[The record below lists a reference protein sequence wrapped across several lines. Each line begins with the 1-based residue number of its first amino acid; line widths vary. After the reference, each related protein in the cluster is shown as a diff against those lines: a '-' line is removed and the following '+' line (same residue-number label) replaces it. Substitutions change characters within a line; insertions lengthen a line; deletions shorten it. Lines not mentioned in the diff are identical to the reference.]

1 MSLIFDNPGTKIDG
15 CYHRD
20 IVLMQEMLPSI
31 HSTAGD
37 AYVFWQDNA
46 PAHRACQTVE
56 LFRVKLQNALFQ
68 TYGPQT
74 VLILTP

>member
-20 IVLMQEMLPSI
+20 IVLMQQMMSI
-31 HSTAGD
+31 RSTAGG
-37 AYVFWQDNA
+37 AYVLRQDNA

-68 TYGPQT
+68 TYGPQI
-74 VLILTP
+74 VLILTL